1 MWKDSISLVFKVYK
15 KIYGGVT
22 STLDDIQ
29 TESQMDHLFV
39 DIIFVKNTGLR
50 LKTKLNNILAASV
63 LRFYDVF
70 IGIIVNEPSG
80 KYRDLSYHPFHQK
93 IFHPFWTKSSDETFN
108 KWKKKVIDGFNDKNW
123 LGVNIEKTG
132 SGYAKRYVDRRCVV
146 SVIYK

>member
-39 DIIFVKNTGLR
+39 DSIFVKNTGLR
-50 LKTKLNNILAASV
+50 YKTKLNHILAASV

-80 KYRDLSYHPFHQK
+80 K
-93 IFHPFWTKSSDETFN
+93 
-108 KWKKKVIDGFNDKNW
+108 
-123 LGVNIEKTG
+123 
-132 SGYAKRYVDRRCVV
+132 
-146 SVIYK
+146 